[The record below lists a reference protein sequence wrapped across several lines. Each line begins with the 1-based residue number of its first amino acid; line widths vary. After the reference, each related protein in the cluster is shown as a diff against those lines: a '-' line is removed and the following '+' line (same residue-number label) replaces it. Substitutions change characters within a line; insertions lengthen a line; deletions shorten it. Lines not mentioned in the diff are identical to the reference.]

1 MWYDNYTLCFIA
13 QYLLANEYKANTLE
27 RVLLMTQIGNGKV
40 RNIYDVGNNKLVL
53 VTSDRISAFD
63 VVLPNTVPYKGI
75 ILNEISAFWFNFTKD
90 IIPNHMIS
98 IDNADMPKEFQ
109 TKEFEGRCILVKK
122 LTMLPVECIVRG
134 YITGSGWESY
144 KKSGSVCGILLPEGL
159 KESEKLPTPIYT
171 PTTKAVEGHDEHISF
186 EQTVEFIGKE
196 LATQLK
202 EKSLEIYSRCAEYAR
217 TKGIIIADTKFE
229 FGVDENGTLVLADE
243 VLTPDSSRFWDAT
256 EYEVG
261 KSQKS
266 YDKQYLRDW
275 LKESGWDKNPPAP
288 HIPSE
293 VIEVTSHKYITAYS
307 TLSNF

>member
-1 MWYDNYTLCFIA
+1 
-13 QYLLANEYKANTLE
+13 
-27 RVLLMTQIGNGKV
+27 MTQIGNGKV
-40 RNIYDVGNNKLVL
+40 RSIYDVGNDKLVL

-75 ILNEISAFWFNFTKD
+75 ILNELSAFWFNFTKD

-98 IDNADMPKEFQ
+98 IINADMPKEFQ
-109 TKEFEGRCILVKK
+109 TSEFEGRCMLVKK

-144 KKSGSVCGILLPEGL
+144 KKTGSVCGIQLPEGL

-171 PTTKAVEGHDEHISF
+171 PTTKATEGHDEHISF
-186 EQTVEFIGKE
+186 DQTIELIGKE

-202 EKSLEIYSRCAEYAR
+202 EKSLEVYSKCAEYAR

-243 VLTPDSSRFWDAT
+243 VLTPDSSRFWDAA

-293 VIEVTSHKYITAYS
+293 VMEITSDKYITAYS
-307 TLSNF
+307 TLANS

>member
-1 MWYDNYTLCFIA
+1 
-13 QYLLANEYKANTLE
+13 
-27 RVLLMTQIGNGKV
+27 MTQIGNGKV
-40 RNIYDVGNNKLVL
+40 RDIFDLGNQLVI

-63 VVLPNTVPYKGI
+63 VVLPITVPYKGI
-75 ILNEISAFWFNFTKD
+75 ILNQLSAFWFDFTKD

-98 IDNADMPKEFQ
+98 INNADMPKKFQ
-109 TKEFEGRCILVKK
+109 AAEFEGRCMLVKK

-144 KKSGSVCGILLPEGL
+144 KKTGSVCGIPLPEGL

-171 PTTKAVEGHDEHISF
+171 PTTKAAEGHDEHISF
-186 EQTVEFIGKE
+186 EQTVEFIGEE
-196 LATQLK
+196 LANQIK

-229 FGVDENGTLVLADE
+229 FGVDENGTLMLADE
-243 VLTPDSSRFWDAT
+243 VLTPDSSRFWDAA

-266 YDKQYLRDW
+266 YDKEYLRKW
-275 LKESGWDKNPPAP
+275 LKDSGWDKNPLSPP
-288 HIPSE
+288 IPLE
-293 VIEVTSHKYITAYS
+293 VIDITLEKYNNAYS
-307 TLSNF
+307 ALTKS

>member
-1 MWYDNYTLCFIA
+1 
-13 QYLLANEYKANTLE
+13 
-27 RVLLMTQIGNGKV
+27 MTQIGNGKV
-40 RNIYDVGNNKLVL
+40 RDIFDLGDQLVI

-63 VVLPNTVPYKGI
+63 VVLPTTVPYKGI
-75 ILNEISAFWFNFTKD
+75 ILNQLSAFWFNFTKD

-98 IDNADMPKEFQ
+98 INNADMPKEFQ
-109 TKEFEGRCILVKK
+109 SAEFKGCCMLVKK

-144 KKSGSVCGILLPEGL
+144 KKTGSVCGIPLPEGL

-171 PTTKAVEGHDEHISF
+171 PTTKAAEGHDEHISF
-186 EQTVEFIGKE
+186 EQTVEFIGEE
-196 LATQLK
+196 LANQIK

-229 FGVDENGTLVLADE
+229 FGVDENGTLMLADE
-243 VLTPDSSRFWDAT
+243 VLTPDSSRFWDVA

-275 LKESGWDKNPPAP
+275 LKDSGWDKNPLSPP
-288 HIPSE
+288 IPSE
-293 VIEVTSHKYITAYS
+293 VIDITLKKYNNAYS
-307 TLSNF
+307 ALTKS